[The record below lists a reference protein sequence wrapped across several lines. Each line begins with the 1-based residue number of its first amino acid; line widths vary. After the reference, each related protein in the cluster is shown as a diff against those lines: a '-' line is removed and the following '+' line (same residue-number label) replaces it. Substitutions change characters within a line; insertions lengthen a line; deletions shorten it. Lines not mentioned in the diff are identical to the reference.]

1 MGAEDAGI
9 YAAATNAVFFVTAI
23 FVTLLG
29 EVWLAISLV
38 AVTIASSLYH
48 VERDTS
54 KNGGDLGHA
63 SKWDEI
69 TAINAGLVALYVI
82 GGVRPFYDPTGKK
95 FDDASLGSKFSGS
108 AVVWGTHL
116 ACFGAAFGFNF
127 FAGNDP
133 DFDYYYIYPFFA
145 FVGYLV
151 IMRIVMQCFGWSH
164 TDREAVSLGFAFLFT
179 VASIGLYFGSH
190 AHGRDLWL
198 HGSWHITAA
207 AAVISIAISRNYAFA
222 EGDLIHFIL
231 HKPFMERLA
240 AFDVNAS
247 GAVKW
252 TRMSV

>member
-29 EVWLAISLV
+29 EVWLAISLA

-82 GGVRPFYDPTGKK
+82 GGVRPYIGINGEK
-95 FDDASLGSKFSGS
+95 FSDASIGSKVGGS
-108 AVVWGTHL
+108 FVLWGTHL
-116 ACFGAAFGFNF
+116 ACFGTAFGFNYW
-127 FAGNDP
+127 AGNDP
-133 DFDYYYIYPFFA
+133 DYDYYYIYPFFA

-151 IMRIVMQCFGWSH
+151 IMRVVMQLVGWSH
-164 TDREAVSLGFAFLFT
+164 TNREAVSLGFAFLFT

-207 AAVISIAISRNYAFA
+207 AAVICIAISRNHAFA
-222 EGDLIHFIL
+222 NGDIINFIL
-231 HKPFMERLA
+231 HTPFMERLA
-240 AFDVNAS
+240 TFDLNPDGPRSYRKV
-247 GAVKW
+247 GV
-252 TRMSV
+252 